1 MDTLTD
7 KRVVKTKNLLKKALV
22 QLLEKKQLNDISI
35 VELTNLAEVNRKTFY
50 LHYKNVSA
58 IFKEIK
64 NGLLSA
70 VKTVIE
76 RFDTSISNIEKFV
89 ADFAKVVIE
98 DIFAFHILRYTQYA
112 FNIAESIVTLSVE
125 QLLKKYQENNV
136 SKSTFTIEFYVYGG
150 VRLFYQ
156 WIRNNNSLDIDSF
169 AKRLSSLILEGIN

>member
-98 DIFAFHILRYTQYA
+98 DIFA
-112 FNIAESIVTLSVE
+112 
-125 QLLKKYQENNV
+125 
-136 SKSTFTIEFYVYGG
+136 
-150 VRLFYQ
+150 
-156 WIRNNNSLDIDSF
+156 
-169 AKRLSSLILEGIN
+169 

>member
-1 MDTLTD
+1 MDSLAD
-7 KRVVKTKNLLKKALV
+7 KRVIKTKKLLKNALV

-50 LHYKNVSA
+50 LHYKNVTA

-64 NGLLSA
+64 NSLLNS
-70 VKTVIE
+70 VKNLIE
-76 RFDTSISNIEKFV
+76 CFDTNINNIEKFI
-89 ADFAKVVIE
+89 ADFGKIVMN
-98 DIFAFHILRYTQYA
+98 DIHAFHILKYTQYA
-112 FNIAESIVTLSVE
+112 FNIAESIVSLSVE
-125 QLLKKYQENNV
+125 QLFKKYQENNI

-169 AKRLSSLILEGIN
+169 SKKLSNLILEGIN